1 MLPYKIGNQEL
12 EKAQVK
18 MTEIRMKK
26 EKWDC
31 FLMSSVN
38 EGMSTDNLK
47 EGEDDRN
54 G

>member
-1 MLPYKIGNQEL
+1 MWPYKIGNQKL
-12 EKAQVK
+12 EKTWVK
-18 MTEIRMKK
+18 MTGIRMKK
-26 EKWDC
+26 EKWNSI
-31 FLMSSVN
+31 LMSSVN